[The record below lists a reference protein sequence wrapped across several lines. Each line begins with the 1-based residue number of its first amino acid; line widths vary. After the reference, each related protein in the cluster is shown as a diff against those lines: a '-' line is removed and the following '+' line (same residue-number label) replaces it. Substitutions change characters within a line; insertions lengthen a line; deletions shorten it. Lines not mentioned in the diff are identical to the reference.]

1 MTQSTLV
8 CIFLTFFWEVSAELL
23 NGDGAMQETK
33 LPPFFPH
40 RVIPIP
46 AHPFVNMTIYSDYKI
61 EDIQRGSRGGQL
73 YVLRTSAG
81 SGGERFKV
89 LLPRASFNSSS
100 LRQRPL
106 LRNSQNDHQQRQYYL
121 QRTSDQARR
130 YQRKYL
136 LSPPSNQSSQI
147 CASAINGGPFHWDA
161 SPVGAVLIDGKWA
174 SQDFGPN
181 VGLGR
186 TKRIIKKG
194 SNTSIANSYWVIG
207 ALRNE
212 SEAQSLRLV
221 DFVTGFGWL
230 VYNGK
235 NVVSPSN
242 SATKG
247 LIRAPRTAVGIDSVG
262 RLLVV
267 VADGC
272 EKCIFGSVGMTLLE
286 LAEFLIRQGAV
297 FALNMD
303 GGSSS
308 VMALNGTVL
317 SQPTCLD
324 YVPLRCERPVSTVVC
339 I

>member
-1 MTQSTLV
+1 MIISNGPDRKALV
-8 CIFLTFFWEVSAELL
+8 WIFLTFFWEVSAGLL
-23 NGDGAMQETK
+23 NSAMQETN
-33 LPPFFPH
+33 LRPFFPH
-40 RVIPIP
+40 RVVPIT
-46 AHPFVNMTIYSDYKI
+46 AHPFVNMTMYPDDKNEGIH
-61 EDIQRGSRGGQL
+61 RGSRRGQV

-89 LLPRASFNSSS
+89 LLPRASFNFSSQ
-100 LRQRPL
+100 RQRPL
-106 LRNSQNDHQQRQYYL
+106 LRNSQNNRPRLYYL

-130 YQRKYL
+130 YQRNGL
-136 LSPPSNQSSQI
+136 RSPYSNQTSQI
-147 CASAINGGPFHWDA
+147 CSSAINGGPFHWDG
-161 SPVGAVLIDGKWA
+161 SPVGAVLIDGKWV

-186 TKRIIKKG
+186 TKRIVKQGLNK
-194 SNTSIANSYWVIG
+194 TTANFYWVVG
-207 ALRNE
+207 SLRNE
-212 SEAQSLRLV
+212 SEAQSLKLI

-235 NVVSPSN
+235 NVVS
-242 SATKG
+242 AKG
-247 LIRAPRTAVGIDSVG
+247 LMRAPRTAVGIDSVG

-286 LAEFLIRQGAV
+286 LADFLIHQGAL

-317 SQPTCLD
+317 SKPTCLD
-324 YVPLRCERPVSTVVC
+324 YVPLRCERPVSTVIC